1 MGHVVGSR
9 KDKISSPPLDS
20 PGPARPTASIFEH
33 RTGDEVFTVGCNL
46 QRHHSW
52 FNRRQ
57 LQFQKAKSMAL
68 AGFPLQSKHT
78 RPVPTIGACITSLS
92 ACKFK
97 SQSRAHLLPRLPSPC
112 IPIES
117 ASIAQHN
124 GHSSH
129 QKQPGSLRFW

>member
-1 MGHVVGSR
+1 MLAAL
-9 KDKISSPPLDS
+9 KIKNFSPPLDFR
-20 PGPARPTASIFEH
+20 ARPDPHLS
-33 RTGDEVFTVGCNL
+33 RQLPYSNTG
-46 QRHHSW
+46 QRHHSS

-57 LQFQKAKSMAL
+57 LQFQKAKSMDL
-68 AGFPLQSKHT
+68 GSSFSRLLNAGFPLQSKLT

-92 ACKFK
+92 ACKVK
-97 SQSRAHLLPRLPSPC
+97 TQSRAHLLPRLPSPC

-129 QKQPGSLRFW
+129 QKQPGSLRF

>member
-1 MGHVVGSR
+1 
-9 KDKISSPPLDS
+9 
-20 PGPARPTASIFEH
+20 EH
-33 RTGDEVFTVGCNL
+33 RRRGSYSRLQSPL
-46 QRHHSW
+46 QRHHSS

-92 ACKFK
+92 ACKVK
-97 SQSRAHLLPRLPSPC
+97 TQSRAHLLPRLPSPC

-129 QKQPGSLRFW
+129 HSSEAAWIASLLVRSI